1 MDMLSASK
9 PYSDIFV
16 GDSNMARMM
25 REHDWASTSL
35 GPPETWPN
43 AFKVAVRLL
52 LTSRFEMWLGW
63 GPDIN
68 FLYNDAYTPTLGAKH
83 PNSLA
88 VPTRIL
94 WAEIWDD
101 IKDRLST
108 VYDKGEATWDRG
120 LLLLLDRHGYREETY
135 HTFSYSP
142 LIGDTGKVEGVFCA
156 VSEETE
162 RVISERRLKTLRD
175 LASELAAAESSSAV
189 YAAACSAI
197 GGNPQDLPF
206 SLLYTFKGDG
216 AATLVCS
223 RGIDDGHPLAPHTM
237 TRNAPVWD
245 WQAMRSTKATSFVVD
260 MHDNVDAPKG
270 GWDTPPKRAVLLPLS
285 SAGGG
290 EPRGFLVCGL
300 NPYLRESA
308 EYIGFLEMI
317 AGHIASGL
325 ASAEA
330 FDSERR
336 RSAALAEA
344 VRLREEAA
352 DKLQELNTRLATE
365 VQVRTAEADRMR
377 ELFQ

>member
-1 MDMLSASK
+1 MDMLSASH
-9 PYSDIFV
+9 PYSEIFV

-108 VYDKGEATWDRG
+108 VYDEGKATWDKG
-120 LLLLLDRHGYREETY
+120 LLLLLDRNGYREETY

-156 VSEETE
+156 VTEETE

-175 LASELAAAESSSAV
+175 LASELSAADSSDAV

-197 GGNPQDLPF
+197 GGNQG
-206 SLLYTFKGDG
+206 SSST
-216 AATLVCS
+216 CS
-223 RGIDDGHPLAPHTM
+223 AND
-237 TRNAPVWD
+237 
-245 WQAMRSTKATSFVVD
+245 
-260 MHDNVDAPKG
+260 
-270 GWDTPPKRAVLLPLS
+270 
-285 SAGGG
+285 
-290 EPRGFLVCGL
+290 
-300 NPYLRESA
+300 
-308 EYIGFLEMI
+308 
-317 AGHIASGL
+317 
-325 ASAEA
+325 
-330 FDSERR
+330 ERR
-336 RSAALAEA
+336 W
-344 VRLREEAA
+344 
-352 DKLQELNTRLATE
+352 
-365 VQVRTAEADRMR
+365 RM
-377 ELFQ
+377 QMG